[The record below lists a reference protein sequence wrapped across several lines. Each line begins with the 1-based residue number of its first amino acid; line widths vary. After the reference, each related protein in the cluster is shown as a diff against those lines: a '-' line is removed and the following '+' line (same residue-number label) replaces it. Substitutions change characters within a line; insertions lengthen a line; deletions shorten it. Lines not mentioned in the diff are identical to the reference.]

1 MKRNAKKKMLLLS
14 LLAAAVGIGGCAG
27 GKTVETADIAGNEIV
42 HTAESTLQTEE
53 KRSQEMRQTAEE
65 KTVEKQTE
73 EKTENSTEKES
84 AGEEAE
90 ARETE
95 AKETEA
101 RETATRETSAKETEE
116 QLSENETSGK
126 QSVQSGETAGKS
138 EAISWNSDWKYA
150 ENSEIHTG
158 SAVLYYMASSQPR
171 GKTICINAG
180 HGTSG
185 GSEVYTLCHPDG
197 SPKVTGGS
205 TAKGQ
210 TKATAVSE
218 GTTMKDGTPE
228 AAVTLELAL
237 IIKERLLEEGYNVLM
252 IREDSDVQLDNIA
265 RTVMANQYADCH
277 IALHYDSTESD
288 KGVFYI
294 GVPEVDAYRS
304 MEPVASH
311 WQDHE
316 RLGKALIAGMKQ
328 QGVKIFGDGSMDIDL
343 TQTSYSTIPS
353 VDLEVGDR
361 ASDDSGET
369 LEKLADG
376 IAAGLEE
383 F

>member
-1 MKRNAKKKMLLLS
+1 MLLLS
-14 LLAAAVGIGGCAG
+14 LLTAAVSISGCAG
-27 GKTVETADIAGNEIV
+27 EKTAETTEIAGNETV
-42 HTAESTLQTEE
+42 QTVESTLQTAESTLQTEADLP
-53 KRSQEMRQTAEE
+53 QETLQTAEE
-65 KTVEKQTE
+65 ENAEKQTE
-73 EKTENSTEKES
+73 
-84 AGEEAE
+84 
-90 ARETE
+90 
-95 AKETEA
+95 
-101 RETATRETSAKETEE
+101 
-116 QLSENETSGK
+116 SE
-126 QSVQSGETAGKS
+126 V
-138 EAISWNSDWKYA
+138 ISWNSDWKYA

-328 QGVKIFGDGSMDIDL
+328 QGVKIFRDGSMDIDL

-361 ASDDSGET
+361 ASDYSGET

>member
-1 MKRNAKKKMLLLS
+1 MQKKILRRKYCAAAKGFTAAGKGITVIMKKMIKNKILLLS
-14 LLAAAVGIGGCAG
+14 LLTAAVGISGCTGEKTAE
-27 GKTVETADIAGNEIV
+27 TVEIAGNETV
-42 HTAESTLQTEE
+42 QTVESTLQTEE
-53 KRSQEMRQTAEE
+53 NLSQETLQTAEE
-65 KTVEKQTE
+65 ENAEKQTE
-73 EKTENSTEKES
+73 
-84 AGEEAE
+84 
-90 ARETE
+90 
-95 AKETEA
+95 
-101 RETATRETSAKETEE
+101 
-116 QLSENETSGK
+116 SE
-126 QSVQSGETAGKS
+126 V
-138 EAISWNSDWKYA
+138 ISWNSDWKYA

-158 SAVLYYMASSQPR
+158 SAVLYYTASSQPR

-185 GSEVYTLCHPDG
+185 GSAAYTLCHPDG

-228 AAVTLELAL
+228 AAVTLKLAL

-361 ASDDSGET
+361 ASDYSRET